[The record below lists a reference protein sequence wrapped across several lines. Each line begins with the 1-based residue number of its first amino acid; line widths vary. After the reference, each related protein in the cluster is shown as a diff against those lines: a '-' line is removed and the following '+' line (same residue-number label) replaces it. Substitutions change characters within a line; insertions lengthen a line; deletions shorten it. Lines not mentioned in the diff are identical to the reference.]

1 MNSKYENINNQ
12 DFYLMLSTKL
22 YLIHLPNT
30 EKFNAKTI
38 AILSIERFNQIIS
51 KRDINLIFL
60 FTCF

>member
-30 EKFNAKTI
+30 EKYNAKTI
-38 AILSIERFNQIIS
+38 AILSIEQF
-51 KRDINLIFL
+51 
-60 FTCF
+60 